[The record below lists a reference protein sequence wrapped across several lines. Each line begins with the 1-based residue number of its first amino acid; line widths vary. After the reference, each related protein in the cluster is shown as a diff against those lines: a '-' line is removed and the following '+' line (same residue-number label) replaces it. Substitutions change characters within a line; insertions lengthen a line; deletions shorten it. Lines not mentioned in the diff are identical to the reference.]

1 MCISRRFNAV
11 LPEKDAFQAAN
22 PYGEPPK
29 LSGLFEERLKASFA
43 DYLGAE
49 SGNSGWSYA
58 ISADR
63 VRNALN
69 SWTVESI
76 ADDYYRFN
84 NIDLP
89 DLKLI
94 LDAFGINIPQK
105 LFRKQSLRSL
115 KSSFDFSTQY
125 I

>member
-1 MCISRRFNAV
+1 MRIIQNKV
-11 LPEKDAFQAAN
+11 AA
-22 PYGEPPK
+22 
-29 LSGLFEERLKASFA
+29 
-43 DYLGAE
+43 YLGTE
-49 SGNSGWSYA
+49 SGNSGWSYV

-94 LDAFGINIPQK
+94 LDAFGFNIPQK
-105 LFRKQSLRSL
+105 LFKKQSLRSL